1 PGFEDFDFA
10 LIKDTS
16 FGRRHGAEA
25 VTLEF
30 RSEFFN
36 VFNRVNFALPAN
48 ILHGSGFG
56 LINHT
61 AGPSRQLQFSL
72 KLIY

>member
-1 PGFEDFDFA
+1 MT
-10 LIKDTS
+10 I
-16 FGRRHGAEA
+16 
-25 VTLEF
+25 EF

-36 VFNRVNFALPAN
+36 ALNSVNFGLPAN
-48 ILHGSGFG
+48 IVRGSGFG
-56 LINHT
+56 FINHT